1 MDNGQIPPV
10 QVMPPVQ
17 TAPGGAVSGMP
28 MMQQVQAAS
37 MQQKDTSGLVKT
49 VAIVL
54 LSLVAVTFVGLF
66 IWVFLQYNEVRS
78 DVDGKIALAVSEA
91 KDEQAAKDEEEFA
104 EREKNP
110 YRVFSGPAD
119 YGQLTFEY
127 PKTWSVY
134 VAADASNGGTYSA
147 YFNPIQVNAVSK
159 DTINALR
166 VTIENRSF
174 ESVAESYQRDVDR
187 KDSRLT
193 VESVTVGNVEK
204 GITVTANRYTGVIPG
219 TDLNGCIVIFKIR
232 DKTAILQTD
241 SVLFEEDF
249 DKLLST
255 IVFNA

>member
-1 MDNGQIPPV
+1 MPPV

-17 TAPGGAVSGMP
+17 TAPGGAANGIP
-28 MMQQVQAAS
+28 MVQQVQVMPAH
-37 MQQKDTSGLVKT
+37 QKDVSGLIKT
-49 VAIVL
+49 IVIII
-54 LSLVAVTFVGLF
+54 LSLITVTFIGLF
-66 IWVFLQYNEVRS
+66 IWMFMQYNEAQS

-91 KDEQAAKDEEEFA
+91 KDEQAAKDEDEFL
-104 EREKNP
+104 EREKYP
-110 YRVFSGPAD
+110 YRTFSGPAD

-134 VAADASNGGTYSA
+134 VAADASNGGDFSA
-147 YFNPIQVNAVSK
+147 YFNPIQVDEVGR

-166 VTIENRSF
+166 VTIENKSF
-174 ESVAESYQRDVDR
+174 ESVAEGYQRDVDR
-187 KDSRLT
+187 KDSKLT
-193 VESVTVGNVEK
+193 MESVTVGNAEK

-219 TDLNGCIVIFKIR
+219 TDLNGYIVIFKIR

-241 SVLFEEDF
+241 SVLFGEDF